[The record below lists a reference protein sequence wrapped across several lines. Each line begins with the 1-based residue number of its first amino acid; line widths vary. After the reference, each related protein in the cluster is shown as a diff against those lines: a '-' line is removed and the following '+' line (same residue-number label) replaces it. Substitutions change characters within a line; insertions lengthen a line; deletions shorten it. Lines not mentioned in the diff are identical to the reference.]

1 MKAFKRIKK
10 NLGLLV
16 EGPVYLGVAGLIMV
30 LLASITAG
38 VQSGQVTG
46 ASGCNAT
53 SIVRCGYDYNA
64 SAYSLQGLNAT
75 ATQFPNIGIVIA
87 MAVILGLIFIY
98 VLGKIQHQVG

>member
-1 MKAFKRIKK
+1 MNLIKKIKK

-16 EGPVYLGVAGLIMV
+16 EGPVYLGVAGLIIV
-30 LLASITAG
+30 LLASVTAS
-38 VQSGQVTG
+38 VQTGQVTG

-53 SIVRCGYDYNA
+53 SVVRCGFDYNA
-64 SAYSLQGLNAT
+64 SGYSLQGMQAT

-98 VLGKIQHQVG
+98 VLGRIKHEVG